1 VLIERVDELLQRLVE
16 TREHGYEDGHVGRE
30 GLHRRGMMSAKKVT
44 QKSAKS
50 TTASGKKSK
59 GFTDE
64 ERAAMKER
72 AQELKAEAR
81 RGSRAKKTDGE
92 SDLLAKIAE
101 MPEPDRAMA
110 ERLHAIVKAS
120 APALSPKT
128 WYGMPAYAKD
138 GKVVCF
144 FQSAEK
150 FKSRYATFGFNDAA
164 NLDEGAMWPVAFALT
179 ELTAGEEARIGA
191 LVKKAVS

>member
-1 VLIERVDELLQRLVE
+1 
-16 TREHGYEDGHVGRE
+16 
-30 GLHRRGMMSAKKVT
+30 MSPKKGT

-50 TTASGKKSK
+50 TTAIGKKSK

-72 AQELKAEAR
+72 AQELKAAAGKAE
-81 RGSRAKKTDGE
+81 GE
-92 SDLLAKIAE
+92 NAVLVKIAE

-110 ERLHAIVKAS
+110 KRLHAIIKAS

-144 FQSAEK
+144 FQSAQK
-150 FKSRYATFGFNDAA
+150 FKSRYATFGFSDEA
-164 NLDEGAMWPVAFALT
+164 NLDEGAMWPTSFALK
-179 ELTAGEEARIGA
+179 ELTATEEARISA